1 MGDRYVYDRVSF
13 KVVNNDKFLEKI
25 KRMEAESKGDKPKLE
40 GIKFPFLLVFFT
52 VFIWYQWETIPY
64 KVVYKHATI
73 NENIF
78 NKNYYHAVFTSKI
91 SHDRYIFDFFPSF
104 ISKFLTQFISF
115 FQIIR
120 LFSEKSFLKVLSFII
135 N

>member
-13 KVVNNDKFLEKI
+13 KVVNNEKFLEKI
-25 KRMEAESKGDKPKLE
+25 KKMEAESKGAKPKLE

-73 NENIF
+73 NENII
-78 NKNYYHAVFTSKI
+78 NKNYYHAVFTSKM
-91 SHDRYIFDFFPSF
+91 SHDSYLFGFFFSF
-104 ISKFLTQFISF
+104 LANKLTQLETF
-115 FQIIR
+115 FQIIS
-120 LFSEKSFLKVLSFII
+120 LFSEKSFLKVLSFFIY
-135 N
+135 